1 MTGPVPLPALLALF
15 LMMQLVGQD
24 SGDGLFGLPMGTPR
38 QVLEEEFGAVPWQ
51 GIYLDIT
58 HVPRPDPRFEVYR
71 VSVSDL
77 SGLCGLMVE
86 TGVHRSDELR
96 TLENQLA
103 DELTEMIG
111 RQRGSM
117 MFSYWRV
124 GRPDMRADKLSEVSL
139 LPQRRNGGADG
150 KIVLWFSYQNHADC
164 ALKSPAD

>member
-1 MTGPVPLPALLALF
+1 MTGLVQVSVLLAAF
-15 LMMQLVGQD
+15 LMMQPVGQD
-24 SGDGLFGLPMGTPR
+24 SGEGLFGLPMGTPR

-51 GIYLDIT
+51 GIYFDIT
-58 HVPRPDPRFEVYR
+58 HVPHPDPRFEVYR

-86 TGVHRSDELR
+86 TGIHEGEELR

-111 RQRGSM
+111 KQRGSM

-124 GRPDMRADKLSEVSL
+124 ERPEMRADRLREVSL

-150 KIVLWFSYQNHADC
+150 KITLWFSYENHEDC
-164 ALKSPAD
+164 APSSPAD